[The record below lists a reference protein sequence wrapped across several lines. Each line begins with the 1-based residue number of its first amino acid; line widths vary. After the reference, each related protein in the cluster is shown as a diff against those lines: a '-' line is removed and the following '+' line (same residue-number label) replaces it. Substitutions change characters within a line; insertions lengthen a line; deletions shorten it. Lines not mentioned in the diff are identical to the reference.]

1 MIHKERPADFNP
13 KFEVVSCV
21 LEQDGK
27 FLLLHRHDHKPQG
40 NTWCLP
46 GGKADA
52 GEALDEAIAR
62 EIREET
68 GYDAKP
74 EEFTPSHSLLVS
86 HDGYDFVYTVFSHTL
101 SEPIEVQVEESAHKG
116 FRWVTLKEALA
127 LPLMPDEDESIRAF
141 YATSEIS

>member
-1 MIHKERPADFNP
+1 MIHKEQPVNFNP
-13 KFEVVSCV
+13 RFEVVSCV
-21 LEQDGK
+21 LEYDGK

-52 GEALDEAIAR
+52 GESLNEAIAR

-68 GYDAKP
+68 GYGALS
-74 EEFTPSHSLLVS
+74 ESFIPSHSLLVS
-86 HDGYDFVYTVFSHTL
+86 HDGYDFIYTVFGHVL
-101 SEPIEVQVEESAHKG
+101 SEPIDVQVEDAAHKG
-116 FRWVTLKEALA
+116 FRWVTLAEALS

-141 YATSEIS
+141 YGTRES